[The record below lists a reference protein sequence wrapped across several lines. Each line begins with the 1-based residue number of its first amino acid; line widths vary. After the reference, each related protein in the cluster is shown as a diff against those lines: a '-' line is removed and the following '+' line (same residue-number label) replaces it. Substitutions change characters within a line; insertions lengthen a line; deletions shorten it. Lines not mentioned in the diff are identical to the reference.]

1 MKSKKGQSEMVGFGI
16 IIIIIS
22 ILILIFVSFSVNKSS
37 GDDSQSYETESFVQS
52 YLQFTTSCEIN
63 TVPKSVLDLMKI
75 CNEDKTC
82 DDQENSCEV
91 LNETT
96 KEILKTSWKTGKNYP
111 VKGYEFY
118 VTYANQDLM
127 SFFEGNKT
135 SDSRGSRQIFSDD
148 LQIDFTAYY

>member
-16 IIIIIS
+16 IVIIIS
-22 ILILIFVSFSVNKSS
+22 ILILIFVSFSINKSS
-37 GDDSQSYETESFVQS
+37 GNDSQSYETESFVQS

-63 TVPKSVLDLMKI
+63 TVSKSVLDLMKL
-75 CNEDKTC
+75 CSENKTC
-82 DDQENSCEV
+82 DNQESACKI

-96 KEILKTSWKTGKNYP
+96 NGILKTSWKTGKNYP

-118 VTYANQDLM
+118 ATYANQELI

-135 SDSRGSRQIFSDD
+135 SDSRGSRQIFSWD